1 MSAAVLKEMEEHM
14 SKSIEV
20 LRTKLSK
27 VRTGRASIAM
37 LDDIKVEAYGS
48 EMPLNQVATLGVPE
62 PRTITIQP
70 WDKNV
75 VQAIEKAILKS
86 PLGLTPNTQS
96 DIIRINI
103 PALTEERRKEYSKLA
118 RSLGEE
124 TKVAIRNI
132 RRDANTELDKLK
144 KSGDL
149 PEDDHHKAQGR
160 VQEKTD
166 EFTKHVDEMVSKKEE
181 EIMEV

>member
-1 MSAAVLKEMEEHM
+1 MSASVLNSTEEHM
-14 SKSIEV
+14 KKSVEV
-20 LRTKLSK
+20 LRGKLAK
-27 VRTGRASIAM
+27 VRTGRASIGM

-62 PRTITIQP
+62 ARTITIQP

-75 VQAIEKAILKS
+75 IQAIEKAILKS
-86 PLGLTPNTQS
+86 PLGLTPNVQGE
-96 DIIRINI
+96 IIRINI

-118 RSLGEE
+118 KSLGEE
-124 TKVAIRNI
+124 AKVAIRNI

-144 KSGDL
+144 KDGDL
-149 PEDDHHKAQGR
+149 PEDDHRKALDK
-160 VQEKTD
+160 VQDRTD
-166 EFTKHVDEMVSKKEE
+166 HFTNKVDEMVSKKEE